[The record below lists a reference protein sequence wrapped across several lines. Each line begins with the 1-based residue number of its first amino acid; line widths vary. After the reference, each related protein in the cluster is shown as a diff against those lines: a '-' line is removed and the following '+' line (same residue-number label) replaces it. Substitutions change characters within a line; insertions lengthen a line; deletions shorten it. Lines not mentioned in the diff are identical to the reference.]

1 MRRGKK
7 FPKSEQ
13 EWRPLREASRGWAV
27 FSVVCHA
34 LITPASA
41 WAGAHIGDPSN
52 SPMFIAAVGLLMVG
66 STVSSILKIRSERKR
81 DKENQK
87 KFNEA
92 RALSD
97 NFMPVIDSLA
107 DLLTSDCSDK
117 DIKKFLNEILRAG
130 GHLFQHESVR
140 TCLYTLET
148 IDDEDTEGSSKYLML
163 WGFAGRNDR
172 PRNEFTPGKTAHDE
186 AIKCAEG
193 NQARCVPKIEDGDPT
208 VDCIPERSAWK
219 SFSQFPIVASNKKS
233 LGSLMVDSI
242 EEVEWSHLDMSLGN
256 LVAHLLAF
264 GLETLAEA
272 AEDITPEVE
281 DVNQNLSR
289 LSNQLLD
296 GKID

>member
-97 NFMPVIDSLA
+97 NFMPVIDNLT
-107 DLLTSDCSDK
+107 DLLTSECSDK

-140 TCLYTLET
+140 TCL
-148 IDDEDTEGSSKYLML
+148 
-163 WGFAGRNDR
+163 
-172 PRNEFTPGKTAHDE
+172 
-186 AIKCAEG
+186 
-193 NQARCVPKIEDGDPT
+193 
-208 VDCIPERSAWK
+208 
-219 SFSQFPIVASNKKS
+219 
-233 LGSLMVDSI
+233 
-242 EEVEWSHLDMSLGN
+242 
-256 LVAHLLAF
+256 
-264 GLETLAEA
+264 
-272 AEDITPEVE
+272 
-281 DVNQNLSR
+281 
-289 LSNQLLD
+289 
-296 GKID
+296 